1 MDRASELKIT
11 VDKVA
16 RHVAEIAPDICEVQY
31 QMIDNL
37 LETIM
42 LFPIVEI
49 NDTKE
54 EEEKES

>member
-1 MDRASELKIT
+1 MDRASELKIAA
-11 VDKVA
+11 DKVA
-16 RHVAEIAPDICEVQY
+16 RHIAEIAPDLCEVQY

-54 EEEKES
+54 EEKEES